1 MMRNNKDLLFS
12 VKNAVFVTHKL
23 TSGGH
28 AAPGRESTP
37 GRSGG
42 GYGAVHPAQT

>member
-1 MMRNNKDLLFS
+1 MMRNNSDLLFS
-12 VKNAVFVTHKL
+12 VKNAVFVTHKP

-37 GRSGG
+37 CGCGGRN
-42 GYGAVHPAQT
+42 GAVHPV